1 MSKNCEACGLCNFAN
16 MVAAPGKGNPNSEFF
31 IIMDRPNFTEDER
44 QTAFSG
50 QSSRLFIDIL
60 SKAGVDF
67 PNDVYLTYAFKC
79 AFPDGTP
86 KEFKR
91 ESIEKCP
98 DTWLYN
104 EIKKYKPKVIMALG
118 ADVLNLILPNAV
130 GGVPKNRGAFFDI
143 EIEGHS
149 IKVMPSLSPAYL
161 TLNRGMEHQATLDV
175 KRAFSAIN
183 GGVQCWNSNKLAELK
198 YKTVNTYDDFLLMN
212 KEILEAKVVAA
223 DIETRG
229 KDPYNIPFTTP
240 GFPLVSIQFSTGPKT
255 GWFLPIAHTK
265 YLNTDNPQG
274 MAWEGIEWSLV
285 KTSLRHIFESG
296 DIFVIGH
303 NFKFDSKWIN
313 KFLSIKTKLSF
324 DTMLAHG
331 LFGETTNSLKK
342 IAWELT
348 DIGGYEEEQS
358 KYTDSIERD
367 KQWDMFYYP
376 YAQLATYGCCDVDV
390 TYRAFTLL
398 DKKLEADPQ
407 LLSLFKTLVKASRA
421 FLDIEHEGIK
431 INRAELSQ
439 LDIDLNLEIKR
450 LEGEFKQLLAPHI
463 AALEKELLVE
473 ATSEKTGKLL
483 SNKPLEFNIDSA
495 SHICKLFY
503 DYLEIEVNDRH
514 RSKKTK
520 EPSVGRKAL
529 EEMEAKHPAAK
540 LLIAHRVASKQKAGF
555 VDAYPRFID
564 SNDRIHPDYK
574 LIKFFNEDE
583 DKEQGTAT
591 GRMAC
596 SNPNLQQVPSRD
608 DDKKIKKLFIPD
620 FNNHFMMDCD
630 FSGIELRVTAMYCQ
644 DPIMIKFFNSGTGD
658 FHRHVASKVY
668 GKPEDQISKL
678 ERTYAKSTTF
688 GILYGAGPSKIAEQ
702 TKCSVKD
709 ASAFIEEYF
718 KLFPTLK
725 RWILQQ
731 KAYAQKHLYVK
742 SLFGRIR
749 RLPDAASRNEALRE
763 AALRRAVN
771 TPIQSDASDITLHGL
786 TRIHS
791 FLNSFAHT
799 DHTKPSRL
807 RGSVHDSILLTVH
820 EDDLEQI
827 ASTIKFDILEN
838 PTIDF
843 IVKSGVKLQAEV
855 SVGRNWGS
863 VIDLKTEG

>member
-1 MSKNCEACGLCNFAN
+1 
-16 MVAAPGKGNPNSEFF
+16 MVAAPGKGNPNSGIFL
-31 IIMDRPNFTEDER
+31 IMDRPNFTEDER
-44 QTAFSG
+44 MVSFSG
-50 QSSRLFIDIL
+50 SASRLFMDIL
-60 SKAGVDF
+60 AKAGVDY

-79 AFPDGTP
+79 HHSDLAP
-86 KEFKR
+86 KELKK
-91 ESIEKCP
+91 ESAAKCP
-98 DTWLYN
+98 DTWLYS
-104 EIKKYKPKVIMALG
+104 EIKKYKPKVIVALG
-118 ADVLNLILPNAV
+118 ADVMRLLLPNAT
-130 GGVPKNRGAFFDI
+130 GGVMKNRGAFFDSEEFGYPVKI
-143 EIEGHS
+143 
-149 IKVMPSLSPAYL
+149 MPSLSPAYL
-161 TLNRGMEHQATLDV
+161 SLNREMEHQAVLDV
-175 KRAFSAIN
+175 KRAFSAVN
-183 GGVQCWNSNKLAELK
+183 GGVQSWTPEKLSDL
-198 YKTVNTYDDFLLMN
+198 YYRTVHTYDDFLVMN

-229 KDPYNIPFTTP
+229 KDAYSIPFTRP
-240 GFPLVSIQFSTGPKT
+240 GFPLVSIQFSTGPKS
-255 GWFLPIAHTK
+255 GWFLPIAHAK
-265 YLNTDNPQG
+265 FIDTDNPQG
-274 MAWEGIEWSLV
+274 MAWGGIEWSLI

-296 DIFVIGH
+296 DLFVIGH

-348 DIGGYEEEQS
+348 DLGGYEEAQS
-358 KYTDSIERD
+358 QYTDSLEYD
-367 KQWDMFYYP
+367 QQWDMFYYP
-376 YAQLATYGCCDVDV
+376 YEQLATYGCCDVDV
-390 TYRAFTLL
+390 TYRAFTIL
-398 DKKLEADPQ
+398 DKKLEAEPQ

-431 INRAELSQ
+431 INREQLAL
-439 LDIDLNLEIKR
+439 LDIDLNLEIRR
-450 LEGEFKQLLAPHI
+450 LSGEFKQMLGPQI
-463 AALEKELLVE
+463 AKLEEELRVE
-473 ATSEKTGKLL
+473 ATSTKTGRLL
-483 SNKPLEFNIDSA
+483 SNKTLEFNIDSS

-503 DYLEIEVNDRH
+503 EYLGIEVNDRH

-540 LLIAHRVASKQKAGF
+540 LLIAHRVASKQKAAF

-564 SNDRIHPDYK
+564 ENDRIHPDYK

-591 GRMAC
+591 GRLAC

-608 DDKKIKKLFIPD
+608 DDKKIKRLFIPD
-620 FNNHFMMDCD
+620 YPNHYLLDAD
-630 FSGIELRVTAMYCQ
+630 YSGIELRVTAMYCQ
-644 DPIMIKFFNSGTGD
+644 DPIMINFFNSGAGD

-702 TKCSVKD
+702 AKCSVKD
-709 ASAFIEEYF
+709 ATAFIEEYF

-725 RWILQQ
+725 KWIMQQ

-749 RLPDAASRNEALRE
+749 RLPDAASRNEAMRE
-763 AALRRAVN
+763 AALRRAIN
-771 TPIQSDASDITLHGL
+771 TPIQSDASDITLYGL

-791 FLNSFAHT
+791 FLNSFPHA

-807 RGSVHDSILLTVH
+807 RGSVHDSILVTVH

-827 ASTIKFDILEN
+827 ASTIKFDILESPN
-838 PTIDF
+838 IDF
-843 IVKSGVKLQAEV
+843 ILKSGVKLQSEI
-855 SVGRNWGS
+855 SVGKNWGS
-863 VIDLKTEG
+863 VIELKTEG